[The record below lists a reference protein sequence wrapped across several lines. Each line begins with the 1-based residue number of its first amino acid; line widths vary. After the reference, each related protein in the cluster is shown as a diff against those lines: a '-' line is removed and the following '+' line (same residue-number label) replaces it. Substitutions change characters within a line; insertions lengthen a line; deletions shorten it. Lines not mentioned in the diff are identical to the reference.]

1 MDRKRSSLLAKE
13 AGFINSF
20 YHRIIILV
28 FGCGERKLTFGGIV
42 SFANAKTVSMTLL
55 IADVPS
61 SRAFESS
68 REYAYTTVSV
78 NLTSSCW
85 SRPIFISIPI
95 PYFARRPSH
104 NTLPQ
109 RIPTAVLALLGPP
122 PHHPNSTQFA
132 RCHDC
137 PKGHRNR
144 AAPSSSPSSPLC
156 PIPSAAAESF

>member
-13 AGFINSF
+13 ARFINSL
-20 YHRIIILV
+20 YHRVIILV
-28 FGCGERKLTFGGIV
+28 FGFGERKLTFGGVV
-42 SFANAKTVSMTLL
+42 SFANAKTVSVTLL
-55 IADVPS
+55 IAGVPS
-61 SRAFESS
+61 SRGFESS
-68 REYAYTTVSV
+68 RGYSYTTVSA

-85 SRPIFISIPI
+85 SRPISISI
-95 PYFARRPSH
+95 PYFAHRPSH